1 MAQNLP
7 LLRVVAQGE
16 ADADM
21 LQDTTGVSEL
31 EAAAAKAADPTP
43 AVVEPVGDD
52 HWLAGRRLTEARLAR
67 GLTLEQ
73 VAERIRV
80 RREYLQALED
90 MNLKLLPGKA
100 YALAFLRSYAREL
113 GLDDDAIVDQF
124 QQESALSRSD
134 AQKQIRNPASRPHR
148 ERPWMAAAALALLA
162 AGFVGWRA
170 LDRSEEPGPAIEGAG
185 SATPGAGS
193 TSEVSEGLTPLAPRR
208 VVEIKALADAWLEA
222 RGPDGTV
229 FLSRTLHAG
238 DVYRPDPSPGWT
250 LHARDGAAFEV
261 FINGQSAGP
270 LGNAGMPVLGRGIDG
285 IDTPPEPAPSQP
297 RS

>member
-1 MAQNLP
+1 
-7 LLRVVAQGE
+7 LLRVVDQGE
-16 ADADM
+16 ADAEM
-21 LQDTTGVSEL
+21 LQDTSALPEMAQA
-31 EAAAAKAADPTP
+31 EPEIAPAASDEPP
-43 AVVEPVGDD
+43 VVDER
-52 HWLAGRRLTEARLAR
+52 WLAGRKLTEARLAR
-67 GLTLEQ
+67 GLSVDQ

-100 YALAFLRSYAREL
+100 YAMAFLRSYAREL
-113 GLDDDAIVDQF
+113 GLDANMIVEQF
-124 QQESALSRSD
+124 QQESALSREDS
-134 AQKQIRNPASRPHR
+134 QKQIRNPASKPHR
-148 ERPWMAAAALALLA
+148 ERPWLAAAALALLA

-170 LDRSEEPGPAIEGAG
+170 LDRDQTPAAVSEPATSAAPVVEAGAE
-185 SATPGAGS
+185 AVPGAA
-193 TSEVSEGLTPLAPRR
+193 VHR
-208 VVEIKALADAWLEA
+208 VVEIKALTDAWLEA

-229 FLSRTLHAG
+229 FLSRTLQAG

-261 FINGQSAGP
+261 FINGQSAGL

-285 IDTPPEPAPSQP
+285 IELPTVPDAAPP